1 MDNTQVKLLREM
13 LEGTA
18 LLNRAVTFARRLRT
32 RTRTQGGLLLVGPP
46 EGEPWHLTAHL
57 SDEARL
63 NHIPE
68 LEPTLVRWAPEP
80 GAPRH
85 LSIGLDRLQAARRG
99 ESLLVV
105 SDSPSAELLERV
117 DDVRKKGA
125 GIFALDTGDKEL
137 EGLAHEVLV
146 VGNDP
151 GNEPLVT
158 FDSAQHLVS
167 LAAGEPLLPKQGQG
181 LRSRLGRLLDTI
193 AGPG

>member
-1 MDNTQVKLLREM
+1 MDNTQVMLLREV
-13 LEGTA
+13 LEGTP
-18 LLNRAVTFARRLRT
+18 LLKNAVKFARQLRVRT
-32 RTRTQGGLLLVGPP
+32 RTEGGLLLVGPP

-68 LEPTLVRWAPEP
+68 LEPTLVRWVPEP
-80 GAPRH
+80 GAPKH
-85 LSIGLDRLQAARRG
+85 LSIGLDRLSATRRG

-105 SDSPSAELLERV
+105 SDAPSPDLLERV

-125 GIFALDTGDKEL
+125 GIFALDTGDPEL

-146 VGNDP
+146 VENDP
-151 GNEPLVT
+151 VVT

-167 LAAGEPLLPKQGQG
+167 FAAGEPLLPKQAGG
-181 LRSRLGRLLDTI
+181 LRSRLGRLLDAI
-193 AGPG
+193 SGPG

>member
-1 MDNTQVKLLREM
+1 MDNTQVRLLREV
-13 LEGTA
+13 LEGTP
-18 LLNRAVTFARRLRT
+18 LLDHAVKFARQLRT
-32 RTRTQGGLLLVGPP
+32 RTRTPGGLLLVGPP

-57 SDEARL
+57 SDEARF
-63 NHIPE
+63 NQIPE

-85 LSIGLDRLQAARRG
+85 LAIGLDRLRATRRG

-117 DDVRKKGA
+117 DDVRKKGV

-146 VGNDP
+146 VEAD
-151 GNEPLVT
+151 PLVS
-158 FDSAQHLVS
+158 FDGAQHLVS
-167 LAAGEPLLPKQGQG
+167 LAAGEPILPKQTVG

-193 AGPG
+193 SGSG